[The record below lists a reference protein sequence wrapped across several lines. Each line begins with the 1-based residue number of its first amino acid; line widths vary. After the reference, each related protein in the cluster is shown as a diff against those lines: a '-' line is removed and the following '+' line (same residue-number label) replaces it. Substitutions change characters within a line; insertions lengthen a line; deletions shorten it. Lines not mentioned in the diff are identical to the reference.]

1 MKSLCCNSEYHQHCL
16 NQCRERGH
24 TTCLYCRCTMQPLP
38 QMNCPLR
45 RLWGGRRNA
54 GGGDGSGSNG
64 GGRGRGGGGG
74 EGGEVGAVE
83 GVVVGGGV
91 AGGGGGGGEGGELG
105 GVVVGGGVAGGGGQ
119 EKGGEG
125 RGHHGGR
132 VDVNSLGEITTEE
145 EVMVKEGVKSWKGM
159 KVTLVVVLVEEVY
172 HYLLFSSCFYF
183 IVNRVCLL
191 THHQRMTE
199 MKRKVLK
206 EELMIKV
213 EIRIQVTFFSF
224 FFFTLNLQKI
234 TCTLLVVMTLSS
246 WQFESV
252 LLYC

>member
-74 EGGEVGAVE
+74 EGGEVGAVG

-91 AGGGGGGGEGGELG
+91 AGRGGGEGGELG
-105 GVVVGGGVAGGGGQ
+105 AVGGVVVGAGVAGGGGQ

-132 VDVNSLGEITTEE
+132 VDVNSLGENNHGGGGDGEGGSEIMEGDEGDPGGGVSGGGLPLPSLQQLFLFHCQPRLPPHSPSAYDRDEE
-145 EVMVKEGVKSWKGM
+145 EGFER
-159 KVTLVVVLVEEVY
+159 
-172 HYLLFSSCFYF
+172 
-183 IVNRVCLL
+183 RVDD
-191 THHQRMTE
+191 QGGN
-199 MKRKVLK
+199 KNSGN
-206 EELMIKV
+206 
-213 EIRIQVTFFSF
+213 FFQF
-224 FFFTLNLQKI
+224 FFLH
-234 TCTLLVVMTLSS
+234 
-246 WQFESV
+246 
-252 LLYC
+252 